1 MGILDI
7 LKQHADPLA
16 QCQPDRVNDHFD
28 QVAQQASTQDLG
40 NGVAA
45 AFRSDAT
52 PPFGQMI
59 GDLFG
64 RSDPQQR
71 AGILNQIIQS
81 VGAGG
86 LASVAGGVLGRVLG
100 GAGAGAGNATPTI
113 TPEQASQIS
122 PADAGAIAAHA
133 EKGGSDDHGSRRA
146 SSTPSIPQLVKG
158 LGAACLAIALGRM
171 HSGQS

>member
-7 LKQHADPLA
+7 LQQYADPA
-16 QCQPDRVNDHFD
+16 RAPTNQVEQHFD
-28 QVAQQASTQDLG
+28 QVAQQSSPQDLG

-100 GAGAGAGNATPTI
+100 GANGVAAPTI
-113 TPEQASQIS
+113 TPEQASQVS

-133 EKGGSDDHGSRRA
+133 ETKD
-146 SSTPSIPQLVKG
+146 PSIIDRAGAFYAQHPQLVKG
-158 LGAACLAIALGRM
+158 LGAAALAIALGRM
-171 HSGQS
+171 HGSQR

>member
-7 LKQHADPLA
+7 LKQYADPA
-16 QCQPDRVNDHFD
+16 NAPAGNVAGHFD
-28 QVAQQASTQDLG
+28 QVAQQTSPQDLG
-40 NGVAA
+40 NSVAA

-59 GDLFG
+59 GDLFSK
-64 RSDPQQR
+64 SDPNQR

-86 LASVAGGVLGRVLG
+86 LASVAGGVLGQVLG
-100 GAGAGAGNATPTI
+100 NAGATGAAPTI

-122 PADAGAIAAHA
+122 PADAAAVAAHA
-133 EKGGSDDHGSRRA
+133 ERQN
-146 SSTPSIPQLVKG
+146 PSIVDRAGEFYAQHPTLVKS
-158 LGAACLAIALGRM
+158 LGAAALAVVLGRM
-171 HSGQS
+171 RSTS